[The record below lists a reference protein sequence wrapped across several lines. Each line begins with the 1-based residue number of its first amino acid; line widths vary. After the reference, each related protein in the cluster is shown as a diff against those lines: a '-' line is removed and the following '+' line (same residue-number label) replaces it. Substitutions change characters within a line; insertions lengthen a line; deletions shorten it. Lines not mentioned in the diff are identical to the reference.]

1 MIVDVHTHA
10 PRYRTAPAETMSE
23 LSGLWRPDQV
33 ASTAHTWDDYVKGM
47 EPVDRAIVFNIA
59 SDPREDIPEDGQLIY
74 PTPQVNDDTA
84 AIANAFPEKLIGFL
98 TVHPHDPNVLD
109 EIDRCVGDLGLQ
121 GIKLGPNYQ
130 HVDPLSAE
138 AFRVFRRAEELGLP
152 ILLHQGT
159 SPVQFAELD
168 YAHPRHIDKVAI
180 AFPKLRMILA
190 HMGHPWQIDCLV
202 VIRKHPHVY
211 ADISANFYRPWSC
224 YNAFRHATEWNV
236 LHKLLFGSDFPIA
249 SPQETMDSLQHV
261 NDVIEGTKLPPVPQ
275 DELDKILHRDSL
287 ALLGLE

>member
-1 MIVDVHTHA
+1 
-10 PRYRTAPAETMSE
+10 
-23 LSGLWRPDQV
+23 
-33 ASTAHTWDDYVKGM
+33 M

-59 SDPREDIPEDGQLIY
+59 SDPRESVPEDGQLIY

-84 AIANAFPEKLIGFL
+84 AIVHAYPEKLIGFM
-98 TVHPHDPNVLD
+98 TVHPHDPGRDWTRSIAAWVISVL
-109 EIDRCVGDLGLQ
+109 R

-130 HVDPLSAE
+130 HFDPLSEE

-152 ILLHQGT
+152 VLLHQGT
-159 SPVQFAELD
+159 SPVRFAELD

-180 AFPKLRMILA
+180 AFPELRMILA

-224 YNAFRHATEWNV
+224 YNAFRHATEWGV

-249 SPQETMDSLQHV
+249 TPQETLDALQHV
-261 NDVIEGTKLPPVPQ
+261 NDPIDGTRLPPVPQ
-275 DELDKILHRDSL
+275 EELDKIPYRDSL

>member
-1 MIVDVHTHA
+1 MT
-10 PRYRTAPAETMSE
+10 E
-23 LSGLWRPDQV
+23 LSTLYRPDQA
-33 ASTAHTWDDYVKGM
+33 ASTAHTWDDYVRGM

-59 SDPREDIPEDGQLIY
+59 SDPREAVPENGQLIY

-84 AIANAFPEKLIGFL
+84 AIVHAYPEKLIGFM
-98 TVHPHDPNVLD
+98 TVHPHDPGVMD
-109 EIDRCVGDLGLQ
+109 EIDRCVGDLGLR

-130 HVDPLSAE
+130 HFDPLSEE

-152 ILLHQGT
+152 VLLHQGT
-159 SPVQFAELD
+159 SPVRFAELD

-180 AFPKLRMILA
+180 AFPELRMILA

-224 YNAFRHATEWNV
+224 YNAFRHATEWSV

-249 SPQETMDSLQHV
+249 SPQETLDALQHV
-261 NDVIEGTKLPPVPQ
+261 NDPIEGTKLPPVPQ
-275 DELDKILHRDSL
+275 EELDKIPQRESL